1 VSDTQ
6 EVQES
11 GKDADRRH
19 RLVLTGTVVSDKME
33 KTIVVQVIRRYRHPR
48 YRKYVNER
56 IRYKAHDERN
66 EASLGDTVNIVSSR
80 PVSREKR
87 WRLKAIIEKGTIV

>member
-1 VSDTQ
+1 MSDTQ
-6 EVQES
+6 ETQGSETE
-11 GKDADRRH
+11 RRH
-19 RLVLTGTVVSDKME
+19 RLALTGTVVSDKMD

-66 EASLGDTVNIVSSR
+66 EAQIGDTVRIISSR
-80 PVSREKR
+80 PISREKR
-87 WRLKAIIEKGTIV
+87 WRLQAVVEKGTIV